1 MDPIFIV
8 IAALS
13 ILMAFLVGY
22 LLGCRKNADAASQL
36 AMLKQQLADARA
48 DAEARAS
55 IQAALHNK
63 QLTDARAEA
72 DQRLQYQLEMAEKRL
87 IDAKAEAE
95 KRLAQQLLQQEENH
109 KKAIETQK
117 ELFKE
122 ATQRFM
128 SEAQE
133 KTKQLMEQ
141 RGQELSDTNKSQMD
155 GILSPLREAMEA
167 MRKAMNEATLK
178 QTDIGSQMKVS
189 AEQMM
194 QQSEAARR
202 SADELSNALRHR
214 SKVQGDWGETVLSE
228 LLTANGLTEGIHFD
242 TQPTMRST
250 DGKTIR
256 TEEGRQLRPDVILHM
271 DKNREV
277 IIDSKVSL
285 TAYVDY
291 VNADNEVEREQCLK
305 KHIDSINNHVDELSK
320 KDYSSYIRPPK
331 VTVDYVIMFVPHP
344 GAFITA
350 LNQKPDLWRR
360 AMERNV
366 FIADEQT
373 LFAALNAVSL
383 NWRQITQAE
392 NHEKVYSL
400 ASEMINR
407 VGLFWKQY
415 VEIGKGL
422 DKAKKAYDEGAKKL
436 EDKGQSIIVA
446 GRQLVKLGVKS
457 STANPLPR
465 FPDDGDLLSLP

>member
-13 ILMAFLVGY
+13 IIMAFLVGY

-48 DAEARAS
+48 DSEERLRTQMEQANKQLADAKAEAEARAS

-95 KRLAQQLLQQEENH
+95 KRLAQQLVQQEENH

-117 ELFKE
+117 ELFRE

-202 SADELSNALRHR
+202 SADELSNALTPSR
-214 SKVQGDWGETVLSE
+214 
-228 LLTANGLTEGIHFD
+228 
-242 TQPTMRST
+242 
-250 DGKTIR
+250 
-256 TEEGRQLRPDVILHM
+256 
-271 DKNREV
+271 
-277 IIDSKVSL
+277 
-285 TAYVDY
+285 
-291 VNADNEVEREQCLK
+291 
-305 KHIDSINNHVDELSK
+305 
-320 KDYSSYIRPPK
+320 
-331 VTVDYVIMFVPHP
+331 
-344 GAFITA
+344 
-350 LNQKPDLWRR
+350 
-360 AMERNV
+360 
-366 FIADEQT
+366 
-373 LFAALNAVSL
+373 
-383 NWRQITQAE
+383 
-392 NHEKVYSL
+392 
-400 ASEMINR
+400 
-407 VGLFWKQY
+407 
-415 VEIGKGL
+415 
-422 DKAKKAYDEGAKKL
+422 
-436 EDKGQSIIVA
+436 
-446 GRQLVKLGVKS
+446 
-457 STANPLPR
+457 
-465 FPDDGDLLSLP
+465 